1 MLSRDHYAVLGVA
14 PDADSEAISAAF
26 RRLSRRYHPD
36 LNPGDA
42 QAQAA
47 FERLE
52 LAHSV
57 LTDSR
62 DRARYDREGR
72 PAADEIEVLSGSNAG
87 GEGTGRDAGSYA
99 ELFRQLCDH
108 ARRSRPQRGGDI
120 HAAVACRLLDAERG
134 RRTTV
139 DIRRLRRC
147 SACAGVGRLHTRD
160 TSLCPTCNGAGKEI
174 FGRGVLAVAVACA
187 DCGGDG
193 LNPGASCEACH
204 GSGLTGRQ
212 ETVAVQIPPGVSN
225 GQEIRVSG
233 GGHPGPRG
241 GPSGDLVTTVSVQA
255 EPGFERSGP
264 HLITSVPV
272 SVSEAVLGARV
283 EIPVLDGAPAI
294 VRVPPGTRGGARLRV
309 RGRGLEMANGRRG
322 DLIAVVDLWLPDVVD
337 EDVRGLIRAFGER
350 TGGPD
355 RGRNE
360 RATVQR

>member
-14 PDADSEAISAAF
+14 PDADDETIDAAF

-47 FERLE
+47 FERLK

-62 DRARYDREGR
+62 DRVRYDREGH
-72 PAADEIEVLSGSNAG
+72 PAADEIEILSGTRK
-87 GEGTGRDAGSYA
+87 GTGRDAGSYP

-108 ARRSRPQRGGDI
+108 ARRARPQRGNDI
-120 HAAVACRLLDAERG
+120 HAAVVCRLVDAERG

-139 DIRRLRRC
+139 EVRRLRRC
-147 SACAGVGRLHTRD
+147 SGCG
-160 TSLCPTCNGAGKEI
+160 GAGYSRTGGAAPCATCKGSGKE
-174 FGRGVLAVAVACA
+174 FFRRGALAVAVACA
-187 DCGGDG
+187 DCGGEG
-193 LNPGASCEACH
+193 LSPGAICPACK
-204 GSGLTGRQ
+204 GSGLTGHE
-212 ETVAVQIPPGVSN
+212 ETLAVRIPAGVHN
-225 GQEIRVSG
+225 GQEIRIGG
-233 GGHPGPRG
+233 GGHQGPRG
-241 GPSGDLVTTVSVQA
+241 APPGDLVTVVSVQTD
-255 EPGFERSGP
+255 PRFERSGP

-272 SVSEAVLGARV
+272 TVSEAVLGARIDV
-283 EIPVLDGAPAI
+283 PTLDGAPAT

-309 RGRGLEMANGRRG
+309 RGRGLEMANGQRG

-337 EDVRGLIRAFGER
+337 EDVRGLIREFGER
-350 TGGPD
+350 TGGPV

>member
-14 PDADSEAISAAF
+14 PDADNETINAAF

-47 FERLE
+47 FERLR

-72 PAADEIEVLSGSNAG
+72 PPADEIEVLSTTK
-87 GEGTGRDAGSYA
+87 EGTGRGARSYT

-108 ARRSRPQRGGDI
+108 SRRARPQRGNDI
-120 HAAVACRLLDAERG
+120 HTAIVCRLVDSERG
-134 RRTTV
+134 RLKTV
-139 DIRRLRRC
+139 EVRRLRRC
-147 SACAGVGRLHTRD
+147 SGCGGGGRLRAGRPAPCT
-160 TSLCPTCNGAGKEI
+160 TCKGSGKEI
-174 FGRGVLAVAVACA
+174 FGRGALTVAVACA
-187 DCGGDG
+187 DCGGEG
-193 LNPGASCEACH
+193 LNPGATCTTCH
-204 GSGLTGRQ
+204 GSGLTSHA
-212 ETVAVQIPPGVSN
+212 ETVAVQIPAGVRN
-225 GQEIRVSG
+225 GQEIRIGG
-233 GGHPGPRG
+233 GGHQGPRG
-241 GPSGDLVTTVSVQA
+241 GPPGDLVTAVSVQT
-255 EPGFERSGP
+255 EPRFERSGP
-264 HLITSVPV
+264 RLITSVAV
-272 SVSEAVLGARV
+272 TVSEAVLGARIEV
-283 EIPVLDGAPAI
+283 PALDGAAAT

-322 DLIAVVDLWLPDVVD
+322 DLIVVVDLWLPDVVD
-337 EDVRGLIRAFGER
+337 EDVRGLIREFGER
-350 TGGPD
+350 TGGPV

>member
-14 PDADSEAISAAF
+14 PDADNETINAAF

-47 FERLE
+47 FERLK

-57 LTDSR
+57 LTDSL

-72 PAADEIEVLSGSNAG
+72 PPADEIEVLSSTQ
-87 GEGTGRDAGSYA
+87 EGAERDAGSYP

-108 ARRSRPQRGGDI
+108 ARRARPQRGNNI
-120 HAAVACRLLDAERG
+120 HTAVVCRLVDAERG

-139 DIRRLRRC
+139 EVRRLRRC
-147 SACAGVGRLHTRD
+147 SGCRGTGRLHAGRAAP
-160 TSLCPTCNGAGKEI
+160 CATCKGSGKEI
-174 FGRGVLAVAVACA
+174 FGCGALAVAVACA
-187 DCGGDG
+187 DCGGEG
-193 LNPGASCEACH
+193 LNPGATCAACH
-204 GSGLTGRQ
+204 GSGLTGHE
-212 ETVAVQIPPGVSN
+212 ETLAVQIPAGVHN
-225 GQEIRVSG
+225 GQEIRISG
-233 GGHPGPRG
+233 GGHQGPRG
-241 GPSGDLVTTVSVQA
+241 GPPGDLVTTVSVQTD
-255 EPGFERSGP
+255 PRFERSGP

-272 SVSEAVLGARV
+272 TVSEAVLGARIKV
-283 EIPVLDGAPAI
+283 PALDGATAI
-294 VRVPPGTRGGARLRV
+294 VRVPPGTRGGARLCV

-337 EDVRGLIRAFGER
+337 EDVRGLIREFGER
-350 TGGPD
+350 TGGPV